1 MKNVMVIGA
10 AGMIGVYLTDELI
23 EKGYKVIAVCHKDCD
38 TKAFKKRGIESY
50 TLDVSNKNDFE
61 TLPRHGIDS
70 VVLLA
75 GILPA
80 GMNGYFPERYFQI
93 NTIGALNVLEYC
105 RSTGIKQV
113 LYSQSHSDVSGH
125 WQDDI
130 IDAYTSPSINYNND
144 HTVYII
150 SKIAAAEL
158 LENYH
163 QMYGLSYAL
172 FRLPNIYSYHPNKY
186 YYVDGKE
193 KIVAYRMFIDKAI
206 AGEDIE
212 IWGNPQ
218 MKRDVVYVKDLTQMF
233 ILAIERDIKRG
244 KYNVSNGT
252 ELTLEQQVKDTIEVF
267 SSPEHKSK
275 IIYRPEM
282 KIKDIKYHYDI
293 SNAVK
298 DLGYKPKYFHIE
310 MLKDMKEEMT
320 KKRFDFLNNENLR
333 GGTTV

>member
-1 MKNVMVIGA
+1 MKTVMVIGA

-23 EKGYKVIAVCHKDCD
+23 EKGYNVIAVCHKEKD
-38 TKAFKKRGIESY
+38 TRAFTNRGIESY
-50 TLDVSNKNDFE
+50 TLDISDKTGFE
-61 TLPRHGIDS
+61 KLPKSGIDT

-80 GMNGYFPERYFQI
+80 GMKGYFPERYFQI

-105 RSTGIKQV
+105 RLNNIPQV
-113 LYSQSHSDVSGH
+113 LYSQSHSDVSAY

-130 IDAYTSPSINYNND
+130 IDAYTPPSINYNND

-186 YYVDGKE
+186 YYVDGNRKV
-193 KIVAYRMFIDKAI
+193 VAYRMFIDKAI
-206 AGEDIE
+206 SGEPIE

-233 ILAIERDIKRG
+233 ILAIEKEIRRG

-267 SSPEHKSK
+267 SAPDKKSK
-275 IIYRPEM
+275 IVYRPEV

-293 SNAVK
+293 SNAIA

-310 MLKDMKEEMT
+310 MLRDMKEEMK
-320 KKRFDFLNNENLR
+320 KKRFDFLGFEE
-333 GGTTV
+333 

>member
-1 MKNVMVIGA
+1 MNTVMIIGA
-10 AGMIGVYLTDELI
+10 AGMIGVYLTDELL
-23 EKGYKVIAVCHKDCD
+23 EKGIKVIAVCHKQKD
-38 TKAFKKRGIESY
+38 TEAFARRGIESY
-50 TLDVSNKNDFE
+50 TLDISNKCNFDV
-61 TLPRHGIDS
+61 LPKSGIDS

-80 GMNGYFPERYFQI
+80 GMKGYFPEIYFQI

-105 RSTGIKQV
+105 RINNIPQV
-113 LYSQSHSDVSGH
+113 LYSQSHSDVSGY
-125 WQDDI
+125 WKEEI
-130 IDAYTSPSINYNND
+130 IDAYAQPSINYNND

-186 YYVDGKE
+186 YYVDGKQ

-206 AGEDIE
+206 AGDDIE

-218 MKRDVVYVKDLTQMF
+218 MKRDIVYVKDLTQMF
-233 ILAIERDIKRG
+233 FLAIEKKIKRG
-244 KYNVSNGT
+244 KYNISNGT
-252 ELTLEQQVKDTIEVF
+252 EITLEQQVKDTIDIF
-267 SSPEHKSK
+267 SSIEKKSK

-282 KIKDIKYHYDI
+282 KINDIKYHYDI
-293 SNAVK
+293 SNAIK

-310 MLKDMKEEMT
+310 MLKDMKDEML
-320 KKRFDFLNNENLR
+320 KKRFDFLK
-333 GGTTV
+333 

>member
-1 MKNVMVIGA
+1 MKTVMVIGA

-23 EKGYKVIAVCHKDCD
+23 EKGYKVVAVCHKKRD
-38 TKAFKKRGIESY
+38 TEAFKKRGTESY
-50 TLDVSNKNDFE
+50 TLDISDKDDFE
-61 TLPRHGIDS
+61 NLPKIRVDS

-80 GMNGYFPERYFQI
+80 GMNGYFPEKYFQI

-105 RSTGIKQV
+105 RLNGIKQV
-113 LYSQSHSDVSGH
+113 LYAQSHSDVSGH
-125 WQDDI
+125 WQDDV
-130 IDAYTSPSINYNND
+130 IDAYTPPSITYNND

-158 LENYH
+158 LEHYH
-163 QMYGLSYAL
+163 QMYGLSYAT

-186 YYVDGKE
+186 YYVDGKL
-193 KIVAYRMFIDKAI
+193 KIIAYRMFIDKAI

-233 ILAIERDIKRG
+233 ILAIEKETKRG
-244 KYNVSNGT
+244 IYNVSNGT

-267 SSPEHKSK
+267 SPPDKKSK
-275 IIYRPEM
+275 IVYRPEM

-293 SNAVK
+293 SNAVE

-310 MLKDMKEEMT
+310 MLKDMKEEM
-320 KKRFDFLNNENLR
+320 KKERFDFLR
-333 GGTTV
+333 

>member
-1 MKNVMVIGA
+1 MKTVMVIGA
-10 AGMIGVYLTDELI
+10 SGMIGVYLTDELL
-23 EKGYKVIAVCHKDCD
+23 EKGYNVIAVCHKEND
-38 TKAFKKRGIESY
+38 TLAYKKRGLESY
-50 TLDVSNKNDFE
+50 TIDISNKADFDN
-61 TLPRHGIDS
+61 LPKCGIDV

-80 GMNGYFPERYFQI
+80 GMRGYFPEKYFQV

-105 RSTGIKQV
+105 RVTGVKQI

-130 IDAYTSPSINYNND
+130 IDAYTAPSINYNND

-158 LENYH
+158 LENYN

-186 YYVDGKE
+186 YYVDGKQ

-206 AGEDIE
+206 AGDNIE
-212 IWGNPQ
+212 VWGNPK

-233 ILAIERDIKRG
+233 ILAIEKEIKKG
-244 KYNVSNGT
+244 KYNVSNGV

-267 SSPEHKSK
+267 SSPGHKSN
-275 IIYRPEM
+275 IIYRPEIQ
-282 KIKDIKYHYDI
+282 IKDIKYHYDI
-293 SNAVK
+293 SNAIK

-310 MLKDMKEEMT
+310 MLKDMKEEMV
-320 KKRFDFLNNENLR
+320 KNRFKFLER
-333 GGTTV
+333 

>member
-1 MKNVMVIGA
+1 MKTVMIIGA

-23 EKGYKVIAVCHKDCD
+23 EKGYNVIAVCHKEKDAL
-38 TKAFKKRGIESY
+38 AFKKRNIESY
-50 TLDVSNKNDFE
+50 AIDISNKESFNN
-61 TLPRHGIDS
+61 LPTKKIDS

-80 GMNGYFPERYFQI
+80 GMIGYNPEKYFYI
-93 NTIGALNVLEYC
+93 NTIGALNVLEFC
-105 RSTGIKQV
+105 RIRNIPQI
-113 LYSQSHSDVSGH
+113 LYSQSHSDVSQH
-125 WQDDI
+125 WNDEI
-130 IDAYTSPSINYNND
+130 IDAYTQPAINYNND

-158 LENYH
+158 LENYN
-163 QMYGLSYAL
+163 QMYGISYAL

-212 IWGNPQ
+212 IWGNPE

-233 ILAIERDIKRG
+233 ILAIEKEIKHG
-244 KYNVSNGT
+244 KYNVSNGK
-252 ELTLEQQVKDTIEVF
+252 ELTLNQQIKDIIEIF
-267 SSPEHKSK
+267 SSPNKKSK
-275 IIYRPEM
+275 IIYRPDI

-293 SNAVK
+293 SNAIK
-298 DLGYKPKYFHIE
+298 DLGYCPKYFHKE
-310 MLKDMKEEMT
+310 MLIDMKKEMEI
-320 KKRFDFLNNENLR
+320 KRFDFLNN
-333 GGTTV
+333 